1 MNKTCNKILN
11 MWKHELTNDE
21 KEACSGEANGWLY
34 IIDLFIEKHPE
45 CSTEVDELLHYEDEN
60 DHAEGFTID
69 SELER
74 LCITLQ
80 QSLYNVCTA
89 ITWVSTLYKLPEK
102 DGLYLVVTSSGSIT
116 ELSYST
122 VTRCFNGASPIPVA
136 FWAKRS
142 ANISKICDEAWNNR
156 HLLDNYDDFTQK

>member
-1 MNKTCNKILN
+1 MNKTCNKILD
-11 MWKHELTNDE
+11 MWKHELTKEE

-45 CSTEVDELLHYEDEN
+45 CSAEVDELLHYEDEN

-69 SELER
+69 SELEK

-80 QSLYNVCTA
+80 LSLYNTTSA
-89 ITWVSTLYKLPEK
+89 ITWMSTLQKLPDK
-102 DGLYLVVTSSGSIT
+102 DGLYLVVTSSGNIT

-122 VTRCFNGASPIPVA
+122 VTRCFNGLYPVAVA

-142 ANISKICDEAWNNR
+142 ANIGKLCDEAWNNR
-156 HLLDNYDDFTQK
+156 RLLDNYVDFTSK